1 MTDKRMEFYR
11 RVYKTE
17 AKKLD
22 AVTRKIFEESRL
34 KNHVLVPADLAIAG
48 EQIARRM
55 SILLAQLLKE

>member
-34 KNHVLVPADLAIAG
+34 KNHAQAAGLAMSA

-55 SILLAQLLKE
+55 SIL

>member
-1 MTDKRMEFYR
+1 MSDKRMEFYR

-22 AVTRKIFEESRL
+22 AVTRKIYEEGRL
-34 KNHVLVPADLAIAG
+34 KNHVQAAGLADSA
-48 EQIARRM
+48 EKIARRM

>member
-17 AKKLD
+17 AKKLE
-22 AVTRKIFEESRL
+22 AVTRKIEEGRL
-34 KNHVLVPADLAIAG
+34 KNHAEAAGLADSAERIAS
-48 EQIARRM
+48 RM

>member
-17 AKKLD
+17 EKKLD

-34 KNHVLVPADLAIAG
+34 KNHADAIGLAMAG